1 MGSCFVVQVLLSLV
15 LTAVCLIWNEPL
27 LLLFGASENTIPYAT
42 QYINVYALGTIFVQV
57 TLGMNAYITA
67 QGFTVVG
74 MKTVLIGAI
83 LNTVLDPIFI
93 FAFGMG
99 VRGAALATIL
109 SQAVSAVWVLKFLTG
124 SKTKWH
130 LRREHLRPQAKV
142 VLPALALA
150 CMATFAF
157 ADEGQ
162 AAQHVADGMPVV
174 ADHVDHMGVLP
185 GTLVARN
192 DNGRH
197 EGWYKDKPRPKGHYK
212 KGPPPGPRPGYH
224 RPGDRPGPRPGYHR
238 PGDRPGPRPGY
249 HRPGPR
255 PDGPRPGYHRP
266 GDRPGPRPGIHDGR
280 GPRHDGPRPGPR
292 PGGPRPD
299 HRPDGPRPR

>member
-1 MGSCFVVQVLLSLV
+1 MSAKNFRLL
-15 LTAVCLIWNEPL
+15 
-27 LLLFGASENTIPYAT
+27 
-42 QYINVYALGTIFVQV
+42 
-57 TLGMNAYITA
+57 
-67 QGFTVVG
+67 
-74 MKTVLIGAI
+74 
-83 LNTVLDPIFI
+83 
-93 FAFGMG
+93 
-99 VRGAALATIL
+99 
-109 SQAVSAVWVLKFLTG
+109 
-124 SKTKWH
+124 
-130 LRREHLRPQAKV
+130 
-142 VLPALALA
+142 LPALALA

-212 KGPPPGPRPGYH
+212 KGPPPGPRP
-224 RPGDRPGPRPGYHR
+224 
-238 PGDRPGPRPGY
+238 
-249 HRPGPR
+249 
-255 PDGPRPGYHRP
+255 DGPRPGYHRP

>member
-1 MGSCFVVQVLLSLV
+1 MSAKNFR
-15 LTAVCLIWNEPL
+15 L
-27 LLLFGASENTIPYAT
+27 LLP
-42 QYINVYALGTIFVQV
+42 AL
-57 TLGMNAYITA
+57 
-67 QGFTVVG
+67 
-74 MKTVLIGAI
+74 
-83 LNTVLDPIFI
+83 
-93 FAFGMG
+93 
-99 VRGAALATIL
+99 
-109 SQAVSAVWVLKFLTG
+109 
-124 SKTKWH
+124 
-130 LRREHLRPQAKV
+130 
-142 VLPALALA
+142 ALALA

-224 RPGDRPGPRPGYHR
+224 RPGDRPGPRPG
-238 PGDRPGPRPGY
+238 
-249 HRPGPR
+249 
-255 PDGPRPGYHRP
+255 
-266 GDRPGPRPGIHDGR
+266 IHDGR

>member
-1 MGSCFVVQVLLSLV
+1 MSAKNFRLL
-15 LTAVCLIWNEPL
+15 
-27 LLLFGASENTIPYAT
+27 
-42 QYINVYALGTIFVQV
+42 
-57 TLGMNAYITA
+57 
-67 QGFTVVG
+67 
-74 MKTVLIGAI
+74 
-83 LNTVLDPIFI
+83 
-93 FAFGMG
+93 
-99 VRGAALATIL
+99 
-109 SQAVSAVWVLKFLTG
+109 
-124 SKTKWH
+124 
-130 LRREHLRPQAKV
+130 
-142 VLPALALA
+142 LPALALA

-224 RPGDRPGPRPGYHR
+224 RPGDRPG
-238 PGDRPGPRPGY
+238 
-249 HRPGPR
+249 
-255 PDGPRPGYHRP
+255 
-266 GDRPGPRPGIHDGR
+266 
-280 GPRHDGPRPGPR
+280 
-292 PGGPRPD
+292 GPRPD

>member
-1 MGSCFVVQVLLSLV
+1 MSAKNFRLL
-15 LTAVCLIWNEPL
+15 
-27 LLLFGASENTIPYAT
+27 
-42 QYINVYALGTIFVQV
+42 
-57 TLGMNAYITA
+57 
-67 QGFTVVG
+67 
-74 MKTVLIGAI
+74 
-83 LNTVLDPIFI
+83 
-93 FAFGMG
+93 
-99 VRGAALATIL
+99 
-109 SQAVSAVWVLKFLTG
+109 
-124 SKTKWH
+124 
-130 LRREHLRPQAKV
+130 
-142 VLPALALA
+142 LPALALA

-162 AAQHVADGMPVV
+162 AAQHVADGVPVV

-224 RPGDRPGPRPGYHR
+224 RPG
-238 PGDRPGPRPGY
+238 
-249 HRPGPR
+249 PR

-280 GPRHDGPRPGPR
+280 GPRHDGSRPGPR

>member
-1 MGSCFVVQVLLSLV
+1 MSAKNFRLL
-15 LTAVCLIWNEPL
+15 
-27 LLLFGASENTIPYAT
+27 
-42 QYINVYALGTIFVQV
+42 
-57 TLGMNAYITA
+57 
-67 QGFTVVG
+67 
-74 MKTVLIGAI
+74 
-83 LNTVLDPIFI
+83 
-93 FAFGMG
+93 
-99 VRGAALATIL
+99 
-109 SQAVSAVWVLKFLTG
+109 
-124 SKTKWH
+124 
-130 LRREHLRPQAKV
+130 
-142 VLPALALA
+142 LPALALA

-212 KGPPPGPRPGYH
+212 KGP
-224 RPGDRPGPRPGYHR
+224 
-238 PGDRPGPRPGY
+238 
-249 HRPGPR
+249 RPGPR

>member
-1 MGSCFVVQVLLSLV
+1 MSAKNFRLL
-15 LTAVCLIWNEPL
+15 
-27 LLLFGASENTIPYAT
+27 
-42 QYINVYALGTIFVQV
+42 
-57 TLGMNAYITA
+57 
-67 QGFTVVG
+67 
-74 MKTVLIGAI
+74 
-83 LNTVLDPIFI
+83 
-93 FAFGMG
+93 
-99 VRGAALATIL
+99 
-109 SQAVSAVWVLKFLTG
+109 
-124 SKTKWH
+124 
-130 LRREHLRPQAKV
+130 
-142 VLPALALA
+142 LPALALT

-174 ADHVDHMGVLP
+174 ADQADNMGVLP

-197 EGWYKDKPRPKGHYK
+197 EGWHKDKPRPKGHYK
-212 KGPPPGPRPGYH
+212 KGPPP
-224 RPGDRPGPRPGYHR
+224 
-238 PGDRPGPRPGY
+238 
-249 HRPGPR
+249 
-255 PDGPRPGYHRP
+255 GPRPGYHRP

>member
-1 MGSCFVVQVLLSLV
+1 MSAKNFRLL
-15 LTAVCLIWNEPL
+15 
-27 LLLFGASENTIPYAT
+27 
-42 QYINVYALGTIFVQV
+42 
-57 TLGMNAYITA
+57 
-67 QGFTVVG
+67 
-74 MKTVLIGAI
+74 
-83 LNTVLDPIFI
+83 
-93 FAFGMG
+93 
-99 VRGAALATIL
+99 
-109 SQAVSAVWVLKFLTG
+109 
-124 SKTKWH
+124 
-130 LRREHLRPQAKV
+130 
-142 VLPALALA
+142 LPALALA

-238 PGDRPGPRPGY
+238 PG
-249 HRPGPR
+249 
-255 PDGPRPGYHRP
+255 
-266 GDRPGPRPGIHDGR
+266 PRPGIHDGR
-280 GPRHDGPRPGPR
+280 GPRHDGPCPDPR

>member
-1 MGSCFVVQVLLSLV
+1 MSAKNFRLL
-15 LTAVCLIWNEPL
+15 
-27 LLLFGASENTIPYAT
+27 
-42 QYINVYALGTIFVQV
+42 
-57 TLGMNAYITA
+57 
-67 QGFTVVG
+67 
-74 MKTVLIGAI
+74 
-83 LNTVLDPIFI
+83 
-93 FAFGMG
+93 
-99 VRGAALATIL
+99 
-109 SQAVSAVWVLKFLTG
+109 
-124 SKTKWH
+124 
-130 LRREHLRPQAKV
+130 
-142 VLPALALA
+142 LPALALA
-150 CMATFAF
+150 CMTTFAF

-174 ADHVDHMGVLP
+174 ADHADHMGVMP

-212 KGPPPGPRPGYH
+212 KGPP
-224 RPGDRPGPRPGYHR
+224 
-238 PGDRPGPRPGY
+238 PGPRPGY

-292 PGGPRPD
+292 PAGPRPD

>member
-1 MGSCFVVQVLLSLV
+1 MSAKNFRLL
-15 LTAVCLIWNEPL
+15 
-27 LLLFGASENTIPYAT
+27 
-42 QYINVYALGTIFVQV
+42 
-57 TLGMNAYITA
+57 
-67 QGFTVVG
+67 
-74 MKTVLIGAI
+74 
-83 LNTVLDPIFI
+83 
-93 FAFGMG
+93 
-99 VRGAALATIL
+99 
-109 SQAVSAVWVLKFLTG
+109 
-124 SKTKWH
+124 
-130 LRREHLRPQAKV
+130 
-142 VLPALALA
+142 LPALALA

-224 RPGDRPGPRPGYHR
+224 RPG
-238 PGDRPGPRPGY
+238 
-249 HRPGPR
+249 PR

>member
-1 MGSCFVVQVLLSLV
+1 MSAKNFRLL
-15 LTAVCLIWNEPL
+15 
-27 LLLFGASENTIPYAT
+27 
-42 QYINVYALGTIFVQV
+42 
-57 TLGMNAYITA
+57 
-67 QGFTVVG
+67 
-74 MKTVLIGAI
+74 
-83 LNTVLDPIFI
+83 
-93 FAFGMG
+93 
-99 VRGAALATIL
+99 
-109 SQAVSAVWVLKFLTG
+109 
-124 SKTKWH
+124 
-130 LRREHLRPQAKV
+130 
-142 VLPALALA
+142 LPALALA

-185 GTLVARN
+185 GTLVACN

-212 KGPPPGPRPGYH
+212 KGP
-224 RPGDRPGPRPGYHR
+224 
-238 PGDRPGPRPGY
+238 
-249 HRPGPR
+249 RPGPR

>member
-1 MGSCFVVQVLLSLV
+1 MSAKNFRLL
-15 LTAVCLIWNEPL
+15 
-27 LLLFGASENTIPYAT
+27 
-42 QYINVYALGTIFVQV
+42 
-57 TLGMNAYITA
+57 
-67 QGFTVVG
+67 
-74 MKTVLIGAI
+74 
-83 LNTVLDPIFI
+83 
-93 FAFGMG
+93 
-99 VRGAALATIL
+99 
-109 SQAVSAVWVLKFLTG
+109 
-124 SKTKWH
+124 
-130 LRREHLRPQAKV
+130 
-142 VLPALALA
+142 LPALALA

-212 KGPPPGPRPGYH
+212 KGPPPAPRPAYH
-224 RPGDRPGPRPGYHR
+224 RTGDRPV
-238 PGDRPGPRPGY
+238 
-249 HRPGPR
+249 
-255 PDGPRPGYHRP
+255 PRPGYHRP

>member
-1 MGSCFVVQVLLSLV
+1 MLCGKC
-15 LTAVCLIWNEPL
+15 
-27 LLLFGASENTIPYAT
+27 GANLPA
-42 QYINVYALGTIFVQV
+42 
-57 TLGMNAYITA
+57 
-67 QGFTVVG
+67 
-74 MKTVLIGAI
+74 
-83 LNTVLDPIFI
+83 
-93 FAFGMG
+93 
-99 VRGAALATIL
+99 
-109 SQAVSAVWVLKFLTG
+109 TG
-124 SKTKWH
+124 SPR
-130 LRREHLRPQAKV
+130 LARSFALSAKNFRLL
-142 VLPALALA
+142 LPALALA

-212 KGPPPGPRPGYH
+212 KGP
-224 RPGDRPGPRPGYHR
+224 
-238 PGDRPGPRPGY
+238 
-249 HRPGPR
+249 RPGPR

>member
-1 MGSCFVVQVLLSLV
+1 MSAKNFR
-15 LTAVCLIWNEPL
+15 L
-27 LLLFGASENTIPYAT
+27 LLP
-42 QYINVYALGTIFVQV
+42 AL
-57 TLGMNAYITA
+57 
-67 QGFTVVG
+67 
-74 MKTVLIGAI
+74 
-83 LNTVLDPIFI
+83 
-93 FAFGMG
+93 
-99 VRGAALATIL
+99 
-109 SQAVSAVWVLKFLTG
+109 
-124 SKTKWH
+124 
-130 LRREHLRPQAKV
+130 
-142 VLPALALA
+142 ALALA

-162 AAQHVADGMPVV
+162 AAQPVADGMPVV

-212 KGPPPGPRPGYH
+212 KGPPPGPRPG
-224 RPGDRPGPRPGYHR
+224 
-238 PGDRPGPRPGY
+238 
-249 HRPGPR
+249 
-255 PDGPRPGYHRP
+255 
-266 GDRPGPRPGIHDGR
+266 IHDGR

>member
-1 MGSCFVVQVLLSLV
+1 MSAKNFRLL
-15 LTAVCLIWNEPL
+15 
-27 LLLFGASENTIPYAT
+27 
-42 QYINVYALGTIFVQV
+42 
-57 TLGMNAYITA
+57 
-67 QGFTVVG
+67 
-74 MKTVLIGAI
+74 
-83 LNTVLDPIFI
+83 
-93 FAFGMG
+93 
-99 VRGAALATIL
+99 
-109 SQAVSAVWVLKFLTG
+109 
-124 SKTKWH
+124 
-130 LRREHLRPQAKV
+130 
-142 VLPALALA
+142 LPALALA

-212 KGPPPGPRPGYH
+212 QGP
-224 RPGDRPGPRPGYHR
+224 
-238 PGDRPGPRPGY
+238 
-249 HRPGPR
+249 RPGPR

>member
-1 MGSCFVVQVLLSLV
+1 MSAKNFRLL
-15 LTAVCLIWNEPL
+15 
-27 LLLFGASENTIPYAT
+27 
-42 QYINVYALGTIFVQV
+42 
-57 TLGMNAYITA
+57 
-67 QGFTVVG
+67 
-74 MKTVLIGAI
+74 
-83 LNTVLDPIFI
+83 
-93 FAFGMG
+93 
-99 VRGAALATIL
+99 
-109 SQAVSAVWVLKFLTG
+109 
-124 SKTKWH
+124 
-130 LRREHLRPQAKV
+130 
-142 VLPALALA
+142 LPALALA

-197 EGWYKDKPRPKGHYK
+197 EGWYKDKPRP
-212 KGPPPGPRPGYH
+212 
-224 RPGDRPGPRPGYHR
+224 
-238 PGDRPGPRPGY
+238 
-249 HRPGPR
+249 GPR

>member
-1 MGSCFVVQVLLSLV
+1 MSAKNFRLL
-15 LTAVCLIWNEPL
+15 
-27 LLLFGASENTIPYAT
+27 
-42 QYINVYALGTIFVQV
+42 
-57 TLGMNAYITA
+57 
-67 QGFTVVG
+67 
-74 MKTVLIGAI
+74 
-83 LNTVLDPIFI
+83 
-93 FAFGMG
+93 
-99 VRGAALATIL
+99 
-109 SQAVSAVWVLKFLTG
+109 
-124 SKTKWH
+124 
-130 LRREHLRPQAKV
+130 
-142 VLPALALA
+142 LPALALA

-197 EGWYKDKPRPKGHYK
+197 EGWYKDKPRSKGHYK

-280 GPRHDGPRPGPR
+280 GPRHDGSRPGPR

>member
-1 MGSCFVVQVLLSLV
+1 MSAKNVRLL
-15 LTAVCLIWNEPL
+15 
-27 LLLFGASENTIPYAT
+27 
-42 QYINVYALGTIFVQV
+42 
-57 TLGMNAYITA
+57 
-67 QGFTVVG
+67 
-74 MKTVLIGAI
+74 
-83 LNTVLDPIFI
+83 
-93 FAFGMG
+93 
-99 VRGAALATIL
+99 
-109 SQAVSAVWVLKFLTG
+109 
-124 SKTKWH
+124 
-130 LRREHLRPQAKV
+130 
-142 VLPALALA
+142 LPALALA
-150 CMATFAF
+150 CMAAFAF

-212 KGPPPGPRPGYH
+212 KGPH
-224 RPGDRPGPRPGYHR
+224 PGPRPGYHR

-280 GPRHDGPRPGPR
+280 GPR
-292 PGGPRPD
+292 PD

>member
-1 MGSCFVVQVLLSLV
+1 MSAKNFRLL
-15 LTAVCLIWNEPL
+15 
-27 LLLFGASENTIPYAT
+27 
-42 QYINVYALGTIFVQV
+42 
-57 TLGMNAYITA
+57 
-67 QGFTVVG
+67 
-74 MKTVLIGAI
+74 
-83 LNTVLDPIFI
+83 
-93 FAFGMG
+93 
-99 VRGAALATIL
+99 
-109 SQAVSAVWVLKFLTG
+109 
-124 SKTKWH
+124 
-130 LRREHLRPQAKV
+130 
-142 VLPALALA
+142 LPALALA

-212 KGPPPGPRPGYH
+212 KGP
-224 RPGDRPGPRPGYHR
+224 
-238 PGDRPGPRPGY
+238 
-249 HRPGPR
+249 
-255 PDGPRPGYHRP
+255 
-266 GDRPGPRPGIHDGR
+266 
-280 GPRHDGPRPGPR
+280 RPGPR

>member
-1 MGSCFVVQVLLSLV
+1 MSAKNFRLL
-15 LTAVCLIWNEPL
+15 
-27 LLLFGASENTIPYAT
+27 
-42 QYINVYALGTIFVQV
+42 
-57 TLGMNAYITA
+57 
-67 QGFTVVG
+67 
-74 MKTVLIGAI
+74 
-83 LNTVLDPIFI
+83 
-93 FAFGMG
+93 
-99 VRGAALATIL
+99 
-109 SQAVSAVWVLKFLTG
+109 
-124 SKTKWH
+124 
-130 LRREHLRPQAKV
+130 
-142 VLPALALA
+142 LPALALA

-212 KGPPPGPRPGYH
+212 KGP
-224 RPGDRPGPRPGYHR
+224 
-238 PGDRPGPRPGY
+238 
-249 HRPGPR
+249 RPGPR

-280 GPRHDGPRPGPR
+280 GPRHDGPRPDPR

>member
-1 MGSCFVVQVLLSLV
+1 MSAKNFR
-15 LTAVCLIWNEPL
+15 L
-27 LLLFGASENTIPYAT
+27 LLP
-42 QYINVYALGTIFVQV
+42 
-57 TLGMNAYITA
+57 
-67 QGFTVVG
+67 
-74 MKTVLIGAI
+74 
-83 LNTVLDPIFI
+83 
-93 FAFGMG
+93 
-99 VRGAALATIL
+99 
-109 SQAVSAVWVLKFLTG
+109 
-124 SKTKWH
+124 
-130 LRREHLRPQAKV
+130 
-142 VLPALALA
+142 ALA

-212 KGPPPGPRPGYH
+212 KGP
-224 RPGDRPGPRPGYHR
+224 
-238 PGDRPGPRPGY
+238 
-249 HRPGPR
+249 
-255 PDGPRPGYHRP
+255 
-266 GDRPGPRPGIHDGR
+266 RPGPRPGIHDGR

-299 HRPDGPRPR
+299 HRPDGPRPC